1 LDGVIVPKI
10 VLFVVNEHVAPGVID
25 SAVEQASPVAANVT
39 NETMKKMKVI
49 IDFNQLFLI
58 TYNYLKTYLIEKR
71 NDDIP
76 CNI

>member
-1 LDGVIVPKI
+1 LDGVIVPEI

-49 IDFNQLFLI
+49 L
-58 TYNYLKTYLIEKR
+58 TSTNYTS
-71 NDDIP
+71 
-76 CNI
+76 